1 MLYYTPECDIVVT
14 CITGNWLEGVFMKD
28 IPYSELK
35 KNKRDYDIMILRDQH
50 NNTFTD
56 IAKDYEISSI
66 WVREIYS
73 KIKIKQMQLY
83 IRHISIVLG
92 YENTAEVRKVF
103 EIANECYQG
112 FSYACAYLEKKYKGI
127 LDEYRAGEPGVPE
140 LFIKKLPPIK
150 RKLSKKMISRI
161 IEMREIEK
169 ATYNMIAKE
178 MRITPEKA
186 KHTYDSFYHQKVL
199 KHVEALKRKAKGEDE
214 KWAIVRRYFGEYRSS
229 KKTYEMIL
237 KENEEYKI

>member
-1 MLYYTPECDIVVT
+1 
-14 CITGNWLEGVFMKD
+14 
-28 IPYSELK
+28 
-35 KNKRDYDIMILRDQH
+35 
-50 NNTFTD
+50 
-56 IAKDYEISSI
+56 
-66 WVREIYS
+66 
-73 KIKIKQMQLY
+73 MQLY

>member
-1 MLYYTPECDIVVT
+1 
-14 CITGNWLEGVFMKD
+14 
-28 IPYSELK
+28 
-35 KNKRDYDIMILRDQH
+35 
-50 NNTFTD
+50 
-56 IAKDYEISSI
+56 
-66 WVREIYS
+66 
-73 KIKIKQMQLY
+73 
-83 IRHISIVLG
+83 
-92 YENTAEVRKVF
+92 
-103 EIANECYQG
+103 
-112 FSYACAYLEKKYKGI
+112 
-127 LDEYRAGEPGVPE
+127 
-140 LFIKKLPPIK
+140 
-150 RKLSKKMISRI
+150 MISRI

-214 KWAIVRRYFGEYRSS
+214 KWAIVRRYFGKYRSS